1 MGKRFASLSP
11 LEEPKYSIEQMAA
24 NCAKSR
30 DNNSVVLEFD
40 PILLFPIRSDMFCGL
55 LVLPYCYLGINDFS
69 ILHKQV
75 YI

>member
-1 MGKRFASLSP
+1 MGKRFAALLP

-55 LVLPYCYLGINDFS
+55 LV
-69 ILHKQV
+69 
-75 YI
+75 